1 MAQQKVWENEYKN
14 PKFMSKHL
22 EAQKFIQRFYKFLKS
37 EGKKID
43 GLKILD
49 LGCGTGR
56 NANYFARLGAEV
68 TAIEISETALEM
80 GKSQAENEELSVKY
94 IHGNIGARY
103 NFMEESFDVVIDAT
117 SSNSLNEIEREI
129 YLSEVKRVLK
139 KDGYFFVRVLCLD
152 GDNNAKKLLKLFPG
166 KEKHT
171 YILPEVGLVE
181 RVFTQ
186 DDFRKTYGE
195 YFEILNLVK
204 DSGYTSFGGQSY
216 KRNFF
221 VGYLKKKVAL

>member
-22 EAQKFIQRFYKFLKS
+22 EAQKFIQRFYKFLK
-37 EGKKID
+37 KKEVKIEN
-43 GLKILD
+43 LKILD
-49 LGCGTGR
+49 LGSGTGR
-56 NANYFARLGAEV
+56 NSNYFARLGADV
-68 TAIEISETALEM
+68 TAIEISETALEL
-80 GKSQAENEELSVKY
+80 GKKQAENEELNVKY
-94 IHGNIGARY
+94 IHGNIGSKY
-103 NFMEESFDVVIDAT
+103 NFPAESFDVVLDAT
-117 SSNSLNEIEREI
+117 SSNSLNDIEREI

-139 KDGYFFVRVLCLD
+139 KDGYFFVRALCLD

-195 YFEILNLVK
+195 YFEILELVK

-221 VGYLKKKVAL
+221 VSYLVKK

>member
-22 EAQKFIQRFYKFLKS
+22 EAQKFIQRFYKFLKK
-37 EGKKID
+37 EE
-43 GLKILD
+43 LKVEDLKVLD
-49 LGCGTGR
+49 LGSGTGR
-56 NANYFARLGAEV
+56 NANYFARLGADV
-68 TAIEISETALEM
+68 TAIEISETALDL
-80 GKSQAENEELSVKY
+80 GKAQAEKEELKVKF
-94 IHGNIGARY
+94 IHGSIGAKY
-103 NFMEESFDVVIDAT
+103 NFPDDSFDIVIDAT

-139 KDGYFFVRVLCLD
+139 KEGYFFVRALCLD
-152 GDNNAKKLLKLFPG
+152 GDSNAKKLLKLFPG

-195 YFEILNLVK
+195 YFEILSLDK

-216 KRNFF
+216 KRNFW
-221 VGYLKKKVAL
+221 VAYLVRK